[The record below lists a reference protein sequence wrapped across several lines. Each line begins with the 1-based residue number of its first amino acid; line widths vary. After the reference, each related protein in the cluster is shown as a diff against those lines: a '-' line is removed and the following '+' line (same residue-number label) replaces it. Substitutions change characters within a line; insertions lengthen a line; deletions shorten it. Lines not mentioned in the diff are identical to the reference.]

1 MALRLNPRYADAHY
15 NLALLYQTAGQI
27 MRAVR
32 HWKAYLKLDPDSPW
46 AAIARQELDKLR
58 RVTLVKGYEPSGRG
72 PGAGRLT

>member
-1 MALRLNPRYADAHY
+1 
-15 NLALLYQTAGQI
+15 

-72 PGAGRLT
+72 PGAGSVT